1 MTLRTLSRP
10 VPILPRWGA
19 PEVAFTYIL
28 PSNIGY
34 VRLLIADTD
43 AANPIFSDDEI
54 TAFLTLS
61 GMQWQSSQFY
71 SAAGGQVSLPSP
83 PTNYLRAA
91 AFALDALASN
101 KSRLEGVIQLLDVK
115 LSSVKDTA
123 LALRAQAQSYRDVD
137 DNSGAFVIIEQ
148 VSNDWAFRQRFF
160 NQAARQ
166 LGV

>member
-1 MTLRTLSRP
+1 MLSAVRSP
-10 VPILPRWGA
+10 VRLAALFLLGMS
-19 PEVAFTYIL
+19 FTYIL

-43 AANPIFSDDEI
+43 AAAPIFSDEEI
-54 TAFLTLS
+54 TAFMALAS
-61 GMQWQSSQFY
+61 SVWQSSQFY
-71 SAAGGQVSLPSP
+71 SAAGGQAVLPSP
-83 PTNYLRAA
+83 PVNYLRAA

-123 LALRAQAQSYRDVD
+123 LALRAQAANYRDVD
-137 DNSGAFVIIEQ
+137 DNSGAFAIIEQ
-148 VSNDWAFRQRFF
+148 VNTNWSFQQRFF